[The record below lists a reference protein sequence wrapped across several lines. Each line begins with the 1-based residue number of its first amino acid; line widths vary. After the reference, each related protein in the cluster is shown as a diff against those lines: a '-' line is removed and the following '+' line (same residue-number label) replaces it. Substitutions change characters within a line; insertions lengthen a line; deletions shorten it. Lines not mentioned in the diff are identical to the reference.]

1 MKQFLI
7 AFLIFPVLFSC
18 SDEKSNMTTVDDDGN
33 IILSPQSIE
42 MLDKLS
48 DDYYSCRKNSTK
60 KSDCRSFTS
69 EAICRFYFIEDFK
82 EGDSYI
88 DYIKI
93 KDKIG
98 GFIGW
103 ELLGSAENQDVLDKA
118 QKNANNH
125 VATVAWDS
133 SKDYGHIAIVLPGQ
147 QSKSNAWKLMC
158 PNSAS
163 FFRHKEECYF
173 DKPLS
178 YSFSK
183 PKNILIYSR
192 KE

>member
-1 MKQFLI
+1 MKKLISTFLLLAVLI
-7 AFLIFPVLFSC
+7 AC
-18 SDEKSNMTTVDDDGN
+18 SDEKSNMTTVDEDGN

-42 MLDKLS
+42 MLEKLS
-48 DDYYSCRKNSTK
+48 DDYYSCRKNATK

-69 EAICRFYFIEDFK
+69 EAICRFYSIEDFK
-82 EGDSYI
+82 QGGEYI

-93 KDKIG
+93 KDEITS
-98 GFIGW
+98 FVGW
-103 ELLGSAENQDVLDKA
+103 ELIGPATDQKVLDQA

-133 SKDYGHIAIVLPGQ
+133 SKDYGHIAIILPGQ
-147 QSKSNAWKLMC
+147 QQKSGKWGLEA

-163 FFRHKEECYF
+163 FFRHKQECYF

-178 YSFSK
+178 YSYTS
-183 PKNILIYSR
+183 PKNIMLYSR
-192 KE
+192 K

>member
-1 MKQFLI
+1 MRYLALTTI
-7 AFLIFPVLFSC
+7 ILALFTAC
-18 SDEKSNMTTVDDDGN
+18 SDKKSNMTTVDEDGN

-42 MLDKLS
+42 MLEKLS
-48 DDYYSCRKNSTK
+48 DDYYTCRKNATK

-69 EAICRFYFIEDFK
+69 EAICRFYTIEDFK
-82 EGDSYI
+82 KGDEYI

-93 KDKIG
+93 KDQITS
-98 GFIGW
+98 FVGW
-103 ELLGSAENQDVLDKA
+103 EMIGTAESQEVLDKA

-133 SKDYGHIAIVLPGQ
+133 SKDYGHIAIILPGQ
-147 QSKSNAWKLMC
+147 QKKSGKWGLMV

-163 FFRHKEECYF
+163 FFRHKQECYF

-178 YSFSK
+178 YSYTS
-183 PKNILIYSR
+183 PKNIMIYS
-192 KE
+192 KKN

>member
-1 MKQFLI
+1 
-7 AFLIFPVLFSC
+7 
-18 SDEKSNMTTVDDDGN
+18 MTTVDDDGN

-48 DDYYSCRKNSTK
+48 DDYYSCRKSATK

-69 EAICRFYFIEDFK
+69 EAICRFYNIEDFK
-82 EGDSYI
+82 VDGDYI

-103 ELLGSAENQDVLDKA
+103 ELLGPAENQDVLDKA

-125 VATVAWDS
+125 IATVAWDS
-133 SKDYGHIAIVLPGQ
+133 SKDYGHIAIILPGQ
-147 QSKSNAWKLMC
+147 QKKSGKWGLEC

-163 FFRHKEECYF
+163 FFRHKQECYY

-178 YSFSK
+178 YSFTG
-183 PKNILIYSR
+183 PKNILIYS
-192 KE
+192 KKK